1 MRWDTFLAFKRIYS
15 EWRKA
20 MSAQPAKIFKVWTAL
35 LSIIF
40 AVMLFPNIIDRHGFW
55 MSLLYTGLGV
65 GVIWLAYFGI
75 GQLLQWIVS
84 KELEER
90 NLER

>member
-1 MRWDTFLAFKRIYS
+1 
-15 EWRKA
+15 
-20 MSAQPAKIFKVWTAL
+20 MSAKSAAVFKVWTVL
-35 LSIIF
+35 LSITF
-40 AVMLFPNIIDRHGFW
+40 AGMLFPNIINRYGLFI
-55 MSLLYTGLGV
+55 SLVFTVLGV

-90 NLER
+90 DLARHQDMNK